1 MKVICDIKLS
11 KSQREAWEMVNSP
24 KSKKAYFTF
33 AWSRQSGKTT
43 SRTAAKEFK
52 RIDSIIDQIYCDICN
67 GLTRDDIISK
77 VVNRMYE
84 GQKGKPKK
92 NTAVDYYC
100 AAIRRI
106 QGNMDEID
114 KNLAATLY
122 TRYEMLFNESLKTG
136 DLRLSR
142 DILNDVSRIFGPE
155 RDKTLT
161 VKADTNEKVLR
172 ISFGFSDD
180 TKNENNIEEGE
191 FEEINDEEK

>member
-1 MKVICDIKLS
+1 M
-11 KSQREAWEMVNSP
+11 
-24 KSKKAYFTF
+24 SKKVDGEVRKTKLLALGHYQPKTKD
-33 AWSRQSGKTT
+33 RKTT
-43 SRTAAKEFK
+43 SRTAAAKFK
-52 RIDSIIDQIYCDICN
+52 RVDTIIDQIYCDICN
-67 GLTRDDIISK
+67 GLTRDDIMSK
-77 VVNRMYE
+77 ALNRLYE
-84 GQKGKPKK
+84 GQTVTPKRD
-92 NTAVDYYC
+92 TAASYYK
-100 AAIRRI
+100 AAIARI

-122 TRYEMLFNESLKTG
+122 TRYEMLFNESLKKG

-180 TKNENNIEEGE
+180 TKNTNEIEDGE
-191 FEEINDEEK
+191 FEEINEEQ

>member
-1 MKVICDIKLS
+1 MPK
-11 KSQREAWEMVNSP
+11 KSSDEVRKAKFLALGHYQP
-24 KSKKAYFTF
+24 KAKD
-33 AWSRQSGKTT
+33 RKTT

-52 RIDSIIDQIYCDICN
+52 RIDNVIDQVYCDICN

-77 VVNRMYE
+77 VMNSLYE
-84 GQKGKPKK
+84 GQKGKPRRD
-92 NTAVDYYC
+92 TAVKYYG
-100 AAIRRI
+100 AAINRI

-122 TRYEMLFNESLKTG
+122 TRYEMLFNEAMKKG

-161 VKADTNEKVLR
+161 VQADTNEKVLR

-180 TKNENNIEEGE
+180 NNNGNVVEEGE

>member
-1 MKVICDIKLS
+1 MPRKNSSDEVRR
-11 KSQREAWEMVNSP
+11 KSLLALAHYQP
-24 KSKKAYFTF
+24 KAKD
-33 AWSRQSGKTT
+33 RKTT

-84 GQKGKPKK
+84 GQKGKPKRD
-92 NTAVDYYC
+92 TAVDYYC

-122 TRYEMLFNESLKTG
+122 TRYEMLFNESLKNG

-142 DILNDVSRIFGPE
+142 DILN
-155 RDKTLT
+155 

-180 TKNENNIEEGE
+180 TKNANNIEEGE

>member
-1 MKVICDIKLS
+1 M
-11 KSQREAWEMVNSP
+11 
-24 KSKKAYFTF
+24 SKKVEGEVRKTRLLALGHYQPK
-33 AWSRQSGKTT
+33 AKDRKTT

-52 RIDSIIDQIYCDICN
+52 RVDTIIDQIYCDICN

-84 GQKGKPKK
+84 GQRGKPKRE
-92 NTAVDYYC
+92 TAADYYC

-122 TRYEMLFNESLKTG
+122 TRYEMLFNESLKKG

-142 DILNDVSRIFGPE
+142 DILNDMSRIFGPE

-161 VKADTNEKVLR
+161 VQADTNEKVLR
-172 ISFGFSDD
+172 ISFGFSNDD
-180 TKNENNIEEGE
+180 NANNIEDGE
-191 FEEINDEEK
+191 FEEIKEDE

>member
-1 MKVICDIKLS
+1 MSNKDEGETRRKTLLALGHY
-11 KSQREAWEMVNSP
+11 QP
-24 KSKKAYFTF
+24 KAKD
-33 AWSRQSGKTT
+33 RKTN

-52 RIDSIIDQIYCDICN
+52 RVDSIIDQIYCDICN

-84 GQKGKPKK
+84 GQKGKPKRD
-92 NTAVDYYC
+92 TAVDYYC

-122 TRYEMLFNESLKTG
+122 TRYEMLFNESLKKG

-142 DILNDVSRIFGPE
+142 DLLNDMSRIFGPE

-161 VKADTNEKVLR
+161 VQANNSEQILR
-172 ISFGFSDD
+172 ISFGFSNDGSND
-180 TKNENNIEEGE
+180 NNIEDGE
-191 FEEINDEEK
+191 FEEIKEYE

>member
-1 MKVICDIKLS
+1 MPR
-11 KSQREAWEMVNSP
+11 KSSSDEVRRKSLLALAHYKP
-24 KSKKAYFTF
+24 KAKD
-33 AWSRQSGKTT
+33 RKTT

-84 GQKGKPKK
+84 GQKGKPRRD
-92 NTAVDYYC
+92 TAVDYYC

-122 TRYEMLFNESLKTG
+122 TRYEMLFNESLKKS
-136 DLRLSR
+136 DFRLSR
-142 DILNDVSRIFGPE
+142 DILNDISRIFGPE

>member
-1 MKVICDIKLS
+1 M
-11 KSQREAWEMVNSP
+11 
-24 KSKKAYFTF
+24 SKKVEGEVRKTRLLALGHYQPK
-33 AWSRQSGKTT
+33 AKDRKTT
-43 SRTAAKEFK
+43 SRTAAAKFK
-52 RIDSIIDQIYCDICN
+52 RVDTIIDQIYCDICN
-67 GLTRDDIISK
+67 GLTRDDVISK
-77 VVNRMYE
+77 ALNRLYE
-84 GQKGKPKK
+84 GQTGTPKRD
-92 NTAVDYYC
+92 TAVRYYN
-100 AAIRRI
+100 AAIARI

-122 TRYEMLFNESLKTG
+122 TRYEMLFNESLKKG

-180 TKNENNIEEGE
+180 TKNANNIEEGE
-191 FEEINDEEK
+191 FEEINDEDK

>member
-1 MKVICDIKLS
+1 MPRKNSSDEVRR
-11 KSQREAWEMVNSP
+11 KSLLALAHYQP
-24 KSKKAYFTF
+24 KAKD
-33 AWSRQSGKTT
+33 RKTT

-84 GQKGKPKK
+84 GQRGQPKRA
-92 NTAVDYYC
+92 TAVDYYC

-122 TRYEMLFNESLKTG
+122 TRYEMLFNESLKKG

-180 TKNENNIEEGE
+180 TKNTNEIEEGE

>member
-1 MKVICDIKLS
+1 M
-11 KSQREAWEMVNSP
+11 
-24 KSKKAYFTF
+24 SKKVEGEVRKTRILALGHYQPK
-33 AWSRQSGKTT
+33 AKDRKTT

-52 RIDSIIDQIYCDICN
+52 RVDSVIDQIYCDICN

-77 VVNRMYE
+77 VVNSLYE
-84 GQKGKPKK
+84 GQKGKPKRE
-92 NTAVDYYC
+92 TAADYYC

-122 TRYEMLFNESLKTG
+122 TRYEMLFNESMKKG

-161 VKADTNEKVLR
+161 VQADTNEKVLR
-172 ISFGFSDD
+172 ISFGFSNDD
-180 TKNENNIEEGE
+180 NANNIEDGE
-191 FEEINDEEK
+191 FEEIKEDE